1 MPKVE
6 TFNCECIDCGHK
18 MESEKHCKDIKCPK
32 CGGQMR
38 REERPGPGQ
47 DNKEGEKDMNMKQ
60 GIFMREIKAESKQA
74 VIDVIGVIGWE
85 VYYPEMR
92 DMIKSVPDAIEDV
105 IFEIYSPG
113 GSVWEGNAI
122 IQAIGEMKQHTTAH
136 IQLAA
141 SMATLIA
148 VACDDRSMAANG
160 RFLVH
165 FPFAGLEGDAEAME
179 KRAKELRDCEKEMSA
194 FYSQRTGQKEEDITK
209 LMSEE
214 RWLTAD
220 ESKEMGFIQ
229 TINDPFDK
237 AAFDSVRSEIQASG
251 KWPVALINKEEN
263 KNDADTAGSKKKTDG
278 ESGIPDKPTGETE
291 TSEHSED
298 YKAGIAD
305 GDAQAAVRVAAESA
319 EMLAENK
326 KEIEKKDGLLSK
338 MQGERDSGLA
348 RIATLQDS
356 LKESKEKMDK
366 LLAGGMTFAA
376 DIETWEKAM
385 SASGGDYTEARR
397 TYPEVYKMERARAK
411 ENRKKGGSVMKKVGI
426 FLAVML
432 AGSLSYGA
440 LTEVESFQFPN
451 LVDEINAGF
460 GEVDILVAAN
470 ITSITSEVARA
481 TIAEGLLASKSDVW
495 GAPKATGSTN
505 DLVNTVAIQ
514 AQTVAGG
521 DLKEPQLIRVW
532 VSETSLGA
540 ASTNNIETLV
550 LSTGTAVDTITA
562 NADYRYVTAT
572 NGSAVATIT
581 ATAAGTNYIMVAD
594 GSSVSA
600 TAILFW

>member
-6 TFNCECIDCGHK
+6 TFNCECIDCGYK
-18 MESEKHCKDIKCPK
+18 TESEEHCKDIKCPE

-60 GIFMREIKAESKQA
+60 GIFMREIKAESKEA
-74 VIDVIGVIGWE
+74 VFDVIGVIGWD
-85 VYYPEMR
+85 VWYPEMR
-92 DMIKSVPDAIEDV
+92 DMLKAIPETIEDV
-105 IFEIYSPG
+105 VFEIYSPG
-113 GSVWEGNAI
+113 GDVWDGNAI
-122 IQAIGEMKQHTTAH
+122 IQAIGALKQKTTAH

-148 VACDDRSMAANG
+148 VACDEREMAKNG
-160 RFLVH
+160 RFLIH
-165 FPFAGLEGDAEAME
+165 NPWAGLEGDASAME
-179 KRAKELRDCEKEMSA
+179 KRAKELRDCEKEA
-194 FYSQRTGQKEEDITK
+194 VEFYAKRTGQKEKDIK
-209 LMSEE
+209 DLMNEE

-263 KNDADTAGSKKKTDG
+263 KNDADTAGSKG
-278 ESGIPDKPTGETE
+278 EKNGKSDISDKPAGETE
-291 TSEHSED
+291 TPEHSAD

-385 SASGGDYTEARR
+385 SASGGDYTAARR

-451 LVDEINAGF
+451 LVDEINIGF
-460 GEVDILVAAN
+460 GEADILVAAN
-470 ITSITSEVARA
+470 ITSIVTETNRAQVAEA
-481 TIAEGLLASKSDVW
+481 LLASKSDVW
-495 GAPKATGSTN
+495 GAPTATPSTN
-505 DLVNTVAIQ
+505 LLVNTVAIQ
-514 AQTVAGG
+514 AKTAAGG
-521 DLKEPQLIRVW
+521 DLSEFRLIRVW
-532 VSETSLGA
+532 TSETSMGS
-540 ASTNNIETLV
+540 ASTNNIITLV
-550 LSTGTAVDTITA
+550 LSTGTAVDTVTA

-572 NGSAVATIT
+572 AGSAVATIT
-581 ATAAGTNYIMVAD
+581 ATAAGTNYVMLMD

-600 TAILFW
+600 TAITFE